1 MERGVRGNPH
11 APCGAGEKL
20 EIASNLPIAT
30 GGASQWVASMM
41 ANPRWGTGRKKT
53 TPFRPPT
60 GGERAEK
67 SAFSLTGALLPLLK
81 FGTACVL
88 PLETQFSSVR
98 DGMRGL
104 FSIREERAIDVANF
118 PNFNISFS
126 NFSRASKDS
135 VITFN
140 R

>member
-1 MERGVRGNPH
+1 MCVGCRFDMGLGD
-11 APCGAGEKL
+11 
-20 EIASNLPIAT
+20 
-30 GGASQWVASMM
+30 
-41 ANPRWGTGRKKT
+41 
-53 TPFRPPT
+53 RPKGLLVSPQ
-60 GGERAEK
+60 RI
-67 SAFSLTGALLPLLK
+67 TGALLPLLK

-98 DGMRGL
+98 VGMRGL
-104 FSIREERAIDVANF
+104 FSIGEERAIDVANF

-126 NFSRASKDS
+126 NFSRAGKDS